1 MATSSAGSVTPSDIV
16 DLAGTFL
23 NMQDKRNVDNYV
35 VAKKNSAD
43 CWYEPT
49 CKTLETLVADII
61 TKAGG
66 STAAEH
72 STVKAKIFGK
82 TLVESTFQEWR
93 ATQLPKIYGMQAAA
107 GAYNSTTVQM
117 LGNHAYNAVV
127 IKGAETVMKAITD
140 YAQIRTADIN
150 ALASYTNATK
160 GSLTVQSVGG
170 ANGAGA
176 GTQGDMMGAAIKI
189 GGAIMGFPI

>member
-1 MATSSAGSVTPSDIV
+1 MATSSATTTTPGDIV
-16 DLAGTFL
+16 GLASSLFGAMDAR
-23 NMQDKRNVDNYV
+23 NMDNYAL
-35 VAKKNSAD
+35 AKKNSAD
-43 CWYEPT
+43 CWYDPT

-66 STAAEH
+66 STAVEH
-72 STVKAKIFGK
+72 STANAKILGR

-160 GSLTVQSVGG
+160 GSITVSNA
-170 ANGAGA
+170 ANGGA
-176 GTQGDMMGAAIKI
+176 GTAGSELGSLVGSIGTIGKAI
-189 GGAIMGFPI
+189 GLL

>member
-1 MATSSAGSVTPSDIV
+1 MATSSATTVTPGDIV
-16 DLAGTFL
+16 GLASSLFGAADAR
-23 NMQDKRNVDNYV
+23 NMDNYAI
-35 VAKKNSAD
+35 AKKNSAD

-49 CKTLETLVADII
+49 CKTLETLIADII

-66 STAAEH
+66 STAVEH
-72 STVKAKIFGK
+72 STANAKIFGR

-107 GAYNSTTVQM
+107 GAYNSTSVQM

-127 IKGAETVMKAITD
+127 IKGAELVVKTITD
-140 YAQIRTADIN
+140 YAQVRTADIN

-160 GSLTVQSVGG
+160 GSITVSGASNTAAASGGSGDILGRGLTLG
-170 ANGAGA
+170 AKVLG
-176 GTQGDMMGAAIKI
+176 IK
-189 GGAIMGFPI
+189 P

>member
-1 MATSSAGSVTPSDIV
+1 MATSSATTTTPGDIV
-16 DLAGTFL
+16 GLASSLFGAMDAR
-23 NMQDKRNVDNYV
+23 NMDNYAL
-35 VAKKNSAD
+35 AKKNSAD
-43 CWYEPT
+43 CWYNPT

-66 STAAEH
+66 STAVEH
-72 STVKAKIFGK
+72 STANAKILGR

-127 IKGAETVMKAITD
+127 IKGAELVVKTITD

-160 GSLTVQSVGG
+160 GSITVTGASNTAAAGGGGGDILGIGLTLG
-170 ANGAGA
+170 A
-176 GTQGDMMGAAIKI
+176 KI
-189 GGAIMGFPI
+189 LGVPL